1 MFVFKK
7 GKLRQDPI
15 IISPTEVVYRLTHE
29 SSGMS
34 IEVTFNPTDTKDVRP
49 YKVFKEVN
57 DTYIIYKEFSNK
69 KNNKSL
75 KETFEEAIEF
85 FEDNI
90 FEQLK
95 EQKPQIKP
103 QPTSENPPKTKE
115 VMETPNVND
124 IVQVGK
130 NFGIVTDV
138 MGGKV
143 IVRNLDK
150 KEAMNLLRARK
161 NANISISLANS
172 QDVDENPTTFKKGGY
187 LHKKPIIGDVIFVEG
202 NYGLVTDIYGRKIEV
217 KNLEKQDALRILK
230 QK

>member
-34 IEVTFNPTDTKDVRP
+34 IEVTFNPKDPKDIRP

-57 DTYIIYKEFSNK
+57 DTYVIYEEFSNK
-69 KNNKSL
+69 KNNNSL
-75 KETFEEAIEF
+75 KETFEEAIDF
-85 FEDNI
+85 FEDKI

-95 EQKPQIKP
+95 EQKPQVN
-103 QPTSENPPKTKE
+103 QPPNNEKPPKTKK
-115 VMETPNVND
+115 VTETPKVND
-124 IVQVGK
+124 VVQVGK
-130 NFGIVTDV
+130 SFGIVTDV
-138 MGGKV
+138 IGGKV

-150 KEAMNLLRARK
+150 KEAMNVLRARK

-172 QDVDENPTTFKKGGY
+172 EGTNQNPAMFMKGGA
-187 LHKKPIIGDVIFVEG
+187 LHKKPIIGDVVFVDG
-202 NYGLVTDIYGRKIEV
+202 NYGLVTDIYGKKIEV

-230 QK
+230 HK